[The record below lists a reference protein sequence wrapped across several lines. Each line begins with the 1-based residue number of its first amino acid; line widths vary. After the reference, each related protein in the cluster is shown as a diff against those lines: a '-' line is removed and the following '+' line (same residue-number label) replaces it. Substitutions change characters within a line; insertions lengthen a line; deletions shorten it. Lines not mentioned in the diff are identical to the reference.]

1 MRRQVQHAGT
11 ALQSARRREGAAIPL
26 ESAVAFMNR
35 DEFPWW
41 ISQRRDEWWC
51 VTCRRRLHDD
61 GCRITVW
68 HVRSG
73 HVVELRTSSTVP
85 VAEPGALSD
94 ERERREGRLA

>member
-61 GCRITVW
+61 GCRITEWQAPIGVTAG
-68 HVRSG
+68 V
-73 HVVELRTSSTVP
+73 RTSSTVL
-85 VAEPGALSD
+85 VRASHSRALVFKP
-94 ERERREGRLA
+94 RY